1 MLKSNWCNCS
11 DECILVNRTIVVEDV
26 AADRSKNNI
35 QVLFKNCTA
44 FLMCA
49 SGIKN
54 TQIDNAKN
62 IEIRM
67 PVYNLMEYSGMY
79 SKNLNIYG
87 NALET
92 KQLCLTLAL
101 LIIILVIAFWLSLSK
116 I

>member
-1 MLKSNWCNCS
+1 
-11 DECILVNRTIVVEDV
+11 
-26 AADRSKNNI
+26 
-35 QVLFKNCTA
+35 
-44 FLMCA
+44 MCA
-49 SGIKN
+49 SEIKN

-67 PVYNLMEYSGMY
+67 PMYNLMEYSDMY
-79 SKNLNIYG
+79 SKNLDVYG

-101 LIIILVIAFWLSLSK
+101 LIIFLVIAFWLSLRK